1 MNRRER
7 TLLAQ
12 IEQDV
17 LDDSKPLAGTLR
29 KCVIL
34 GGHANS
40 AALRDWA
47 QRELR
52 GYNGV
57 DLADVPPYR
66 VVVAPLR
73 MDAMVAGGIIT
84 GQQVSPGALP
94 DFAQDSITNELPL
107 RMGVGELEAA
117 TRRIVESETTLKLSV
132 PGAADLVRY
141 MNHDIGNPRQ
151 QITELYWAVA
161 APAVIGVI
169 DQVRTALADLMGELR
184 ATMAPDDSNLPTPEQ
199 IGQAL
204 NVAVHG
210 NRSRVTVTGA
220 HASGESN
227 VTVAAPNADDEP
239 GLFGTTGR
247 RIGAI
252 LVGLATVAGTA
263 AALWPLFK

>member
-52 GYNGV
+52 GYDGV
-57 DLADVPPYR
+57 GLADVPPYR
-66 VVVAPLR
+66 IVVAPLR
-73 MDAMVAGGIIT
+73 IDAMLVNGIIT
-84 GQQVSPGALP
+84 GQQISPGALP
-94 DFAQDSITNELPL
+94 DFARDSITNELPL

-117 TRRIVESETTLKLSV
+117 ARRIVESDTALKLSL
-132 PGAADLVRY
+132 PGAADLVQY

-161 APAVIGVI
+161 APALIGVI

-184 ATMAPDDSNLPTPEQ
+184 ATMAPDDGNLPTPDQ

-204 NVAVHG
+204 NVAIHG
-210 NRSRVTVTGA
+210 NRSRVTVTSA
-220 HASGESN
+220 HSSGEGN
-227 VTVAAPNADDEP
+227 ATVAPSADDEP